1 MIIKKT
7 ARRQNRRLSTARQ
20 RRRQHLLDVK
30 VRARKVAAKRTQGA
44 LFLTC
49 ILILVGSVLGGVVFG
64 AKNALNTL
72 FFANPDYAV
81 KTIEVHAD
89 GTLTR
94 DTILKAVGLS
104 EGANIFSISLPGVQE
119 KLANLP
125 QVEESHVKRILPDTL
140 AISIQERRPVAW
152 VVPAG
157 ANLSAF
163 NFANAYLVDHRGIL
177 LKTRSLPPEYLGLPL
192 IIGVDVSN
200 YLPGQPLEQEEV
212 RAALELLHTASEI
225 LPARLQ
231 IQTIDVSK
239 GYCLVVTDK
248 DRASITFSPDQFEQQ
263 LRRLE
268 VVLNYCDR
276 NKKELQTVNLLAQRN
291 IPVTFVPP
299 ADPDASLDAPSEP
312 LRPEGRS
319 TPEAQE
325 NHPQPPANTVPN
337 SSESNNEIKT
347 KPEQKRTKIN
357 REQKAPRVKRAVLVE
372 KPQANG
378 QR

>member
-1 MIIKKT
+1 VIIKKT
-7 ARRQNRRLSTARQ
+7 ARRQNRRLSTSRQ

-30 VRARKVAAKRTQGA
+30 VRAKKAAAKRTQGV
-44 LFLTC
+44 LFSIC
-49 ILILVGSVLGGVVFG
+49 ILVLVGSVLGGIAFG
-64 AKNALNTL
+64 AKNALNAL

-104 EGANIFSISLPGVQE
+104 EGTNIFSISLPQVQE

-125 QVEESHVKRILPDTL
+125 QVEESHIQRILPDRL

-152 VVPAG
+152 IVPPG
-157 ANLSAF
+157 SNISSF
-163 NFANAYLVDHRGIL
+163 NFANAYLIDHRGIL
-177 LKTRSLPPEYLGLPL
+177 LKTKSLAPEYLGLPL
-192 IIGVDVSN
+192 ILGVDISN

-212 RAALELLHTASEI
+212 KAALELLRTASEI

-239 GYCLVVTDK
+239 GYCLIVTDK
-248 DRASITFSPDQFEQQ
+248 ERANLTFSPDQLEQQ

-268 VVLNYCDR
+268 VVLNYCDQ

-299 ADPDASLDAPSEP
+299 ADPEESLDAPEGLSRSVGRGSSEP
-312 LRPEGRS
+312 L
-319 TPEAQE
+319 E
-325 NHPQPPANTVPN
+325 NTAQPPVNAAPN
-337 SSESNNEIKT
+337 SSEKNNESKT
-347 KPEQKRTKIN
+347 KPEQKRTKLSP
-357 REQKAPRVKRAVLVE
+357 EQRVPRVRRAVPVE
-372 KPQANG
+372 KPRANG